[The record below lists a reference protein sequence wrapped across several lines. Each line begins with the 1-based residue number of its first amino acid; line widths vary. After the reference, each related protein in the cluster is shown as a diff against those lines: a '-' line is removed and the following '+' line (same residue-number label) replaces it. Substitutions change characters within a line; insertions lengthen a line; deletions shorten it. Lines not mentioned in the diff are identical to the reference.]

1 MSVHVGTSFT
11 LVGAGVG
18 VEMSRHEHERDRES
32 VVDPTE
38 RRVLERNY
46 DYAQKNVRLL
56 SMWYECEPR
65 RMLELLAEHDIELSR
80 NDKKQ
85 FGLYYRSVQRHGNR
99 YGE

>member
-1 MSVHVGTSFT
+1 
-11 LVGAGVG
+11 
-18 VEMSRHEHERDRES
+18 MSRHEHERDRES

-38 RRVLERNY
+38 GRVLERNY

-80 NDKKQ
+80 NDERQ
-85 FGLYYRSVQRHGNR
+85 FGAYYQTVQRHVTT
-99 YGE
+99 YGK